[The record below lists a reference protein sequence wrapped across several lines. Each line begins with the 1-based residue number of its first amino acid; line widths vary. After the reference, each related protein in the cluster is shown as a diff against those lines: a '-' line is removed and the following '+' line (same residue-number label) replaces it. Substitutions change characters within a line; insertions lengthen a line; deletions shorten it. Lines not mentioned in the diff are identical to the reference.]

1 MYCLDDLKQKIATEL
16 KLAQPHFSYPP
27 NIALGDFSLACF
39 DLAAE
44 RKQTPVA
51 LAQELALSLKDKP
64 SLKDYFV
71 DIKAVGPYLNFFVD
85 PAYLAATLIKA
96 VNSGGAN
103 YGVNKTGNK
112 QKVMIE
118 YSNGNTHKEY
128 HVGHLRNISYGDA
141 VSKLLAANGYQAI
154 PVSYINDFGIHTAK
168 TIWNWR
174 RNPVYSE
181 RLEPKGYLLGRCY
194 SEASKLLV
202 DNEDGKLEV
211 GQIMKDIESRRGEN
225 YKTWQKTRQWSIDYF
240 ASIYRELGIKFV
252 DIFYEN
258 EFITEG
264 RKLVDKFLADG
275 ILKRSQGTIIADLE
289 EYKLGVLPIIRS
301 DGTALYPVAD
311 LALASAKFGRYKLDK
326 SIYVVDIRQSLY
338 FKQLFKILEFI
349 GYQQPLIHLT
359 YDFVTLPEGMMSSR
373 TGTVITYQ
381 DLRDKVLEKS
391 RAETLRR
398 HPDWSAKRIES
409 VASKL
414 MIATIKF
421 EMLKVGAEKIIT
433 FNIQEA
439 LRFDG
444 YTACYIE
451 YAYARLQSILRK
463 QKFSFWTPR
472 PDYRELKEEKE
483 KALLIKLA
491 RYPEII
497 TQAGLN
503 YDPSELAKY
512 LFELVQMS
520 NDYYHEV
527 NILKSEKK
535 VKIAR
540 LALIKTVS
548 QVLNNGLK
556 ILGLESLEEM

>member
-16 KLAQPHFSYPP
+16 KLLQSHFSYPP

-44 RKQTPVA
+44 RKEDPVS
-51 LAQELALSLKDKP
+51 LARELALGLKDKP

-71 DIKAVGPYLNFFVD
+71 DIQAVGPYLNFFVNSE
-85 PAYLAATLIKA
+85 YLANTLVKA
-96 VNSGGAN
+96 VNAGGTN

-141 VSKLLAANGYQAI
+141 VSKLLSANGYQAI

-181 RLEPKGYLLGRCY
+181 RPEPKGYLLGRCY
-194 SEASKLLV
+194 AEASQLLV
-202 DNEDGKLEV
+202 DNDDGKLEV
-211 GQIMKDIESRRGEN
+211 GQIMKDIEARRGEN
-225 YKTWQKTRQWSIDYF
+225 YQTWQTTRQWSIDYF
-240 ASIYRELGIKFV
+240 ASIYRELGVKFV
-252 DIFYEN
+252 HVFYEN
-258 EFITEG
+258 EFIAEG
-264 RKLVDKFLADG
+264 RKLVDKFLAEG
-275 ILKRSQGTIIADLE
+275 IFKKSQGTIIADLE
-289 EYKLGVLPIIRS
+289 KYKLGVLPIIRS

-311 LALASAKFGRYKLDK
+311 LALASAKFGRYKLDQ
-326 SIYVVDIRQSLY
+326 SIYVVDVRQSLY
-338 FKQLFKILEFI
+338 FKQLFKILEII
-349 GYQQPLIHLT
+349 GYQQPLVHLT

-398 HPDWSAKRIES
+398 HSDWSAKRIEA

-433 FNIQEA
+433 FNINEA

-451 YAYARLQSILRK
+451 YGYARLQSILRK
-463 QKFSFWTPR
+463 QKFSFLSLR
-472 PDYRELKEEKE
+472 PDYKELKEEKE

-491 RYPEII
+491 RYSEII
-497 TQAGLN
+497 AQAGLN

-520 NDYYHEV
+520 NDYYHEI

-540 LALIKTVS
+540 LALIKAVS
-548 QVLNNGLK
+548 QVLNNGLR